1 MSRRLPRPVFVVA
14 FALAALWATAVAAER
29 DVALTVLVP
38 VEMKETGFIDDLTKR
53 FTKSAR
59 MKVKVIAG
67 EIGTIQKLVEKGG
80 GDVVF
85 ADSRAFAEQLR
96 DAGHVTALKDV
107 FYGER
112 VVVGPKPDPARIAG
126 MASVIE
132 AFARIAGTQESFLSR
147 GDDSALHQTEM
158 AIWQEAGFDP
168 EVGARKWYRKTH
180 KKTSLTLRIAAIE
193 FAYTLAGRSSWLR
206 FGDPARLAVHVDGD
220 PRLQVQTVVM
230 RLNPRKHRKVQTAPA
245 RAFIKWLKSADA
257 RKVISEFTIKGET
270 VYYLPQD
277 GG

>member
-1 MSRRLPRPVFVVA
+1 MSRRLPRPVFGVA
-14 FALAALWATAVAAER
+14 FAIAALWATAVAAER
-29 DVALTVLVP
+29 EVALTVLVP
-38 VEMKETGFIDDLTKR
+38 VEMQETGFMAVLTQR
-53 FTKSAR
+53 FTKKAR

-67 EIGTIQKLVEKGG
+67 EIGAIEKLVEKGG

-85 ADSRAFAEQLR
+85 ADSRAFAEQLK
-96 DAGHVTALKDV
+96 DAGHVTELRDV
-107 FYGER
+107 FYAER

-132 AFARIAGTQESFLSR
+132 AFARIAGTQEPFLSR

-158 AIWQEAGFDP
+158 AIWQEARFDP
-168 EVGARKWYRKTH
+168 EVGAGKWYRKSR

-193 FAYTLAGRSSWLR
+193 FAYTLAGRASWLR

-220 PRLQVQTVVM
+220 PRLQVQTVVT

-245 RAFIKWLKSADA
+245 RAFIKWLRSADA
-257 RKVISEFTIKGET
+257 KKVIAEFTIKGEA